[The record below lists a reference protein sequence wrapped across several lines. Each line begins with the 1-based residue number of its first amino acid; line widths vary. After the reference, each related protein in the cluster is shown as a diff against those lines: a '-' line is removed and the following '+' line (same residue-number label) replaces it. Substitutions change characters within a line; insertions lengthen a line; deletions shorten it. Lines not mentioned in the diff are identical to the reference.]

1 MTLTFFY
8 IYIFHFTHFCPTLW
22 SRLHLHWSYLAGS
35 YQCKYV
41 YFPTHPWWSW
51 SSSQVTLNE
60 RESCTSCRSVTWHFC
75 KMLSYCF
82 WFFFFLDHAELQNRH
97 SDKRWQC
104 SVLELLVPLT
114 LLSRK
119 RRMQPSCPSSVAAL
133 DKRAWRGEGGS
144 NNEVSA
150 LHSSSSSHCLHC
162 HGNNQNCCRGNRLFI
177 SKIVSSCPKL
187 NCR

>member
-1 MTLTFFY
+1 MQ
-8 IYIFHFTHFCPTLW
+8 ICIF
-22 SRLHLHWSYLAGS
+22 S
-35 YQCKYV
+35 
-41 YFPTHPWWSW
+41 HPSMVILELIPGDTKW
-51 SSSQVTLNE
+51 E
-60 RESCTSCRSVTWHFC
+60 RELYKLQVSHMTFLQNVELLF
-75 KMLSYCF
+75 LI
-82 WFFFFLDHAELQNRH
+82 FFFLDHAGLQNRH